1 MRCSKCGF
9 ENPVGMRFC
18 GHCIELLA
26 LVCPRCRFHNP
37 PGFKFCGQCA
47 AALSVETGAPTS
59 RTSAAKPFEAV
70 RVAEEEVSET
80 IDGGVRPAW
89 LRSPYFLPLAL
100 LALTMAM
107 FAGPLLWPGDQILS
121 SRGTDLATQFVY
133 WRPFAFEHLRAGHL
147 ALWDPHVFGG
157 LPFLGDFQS
166 AVLYPPN
173 WIYLVLPLAKAIN
186 LEIALHVFLF
196 GLFISIWARRYK
208 LHPLAVLFASAVS
221 MFGGAFFFHIYAG
234 HLATVDAMAWTP
246 LIYCTVDE
254 LADDLNPKWLL
265 VGIFAVAM
273 QLLAGFPQSCF
284 NTFVACALYGGMRL
298 VDSPRRFATV
308 TALACVGI
316 GAAAIC
322 TVQLWTGFE
331 AASEG
336 TRQGGAPFQFAAMFS
351 FPPENLVTL
360 VVPGFFGD
368 MLKSPYWARCYLW
381 EVNPFFGIAGLTMA
395 IFGAVV
401 EFRKRVVWIV
411 MPALLFV
418 LALGSH
424 TPLFALLYNYVPGFD
439 HFRAHAKFIFQ
450 AVPFLA
456 LLAAVGAGNLLRSSR
471 GTRAA
476 AAAILVVAIVVGTVG
491 VGLYFGTQPS
501 GWNDLITWVWAGGDS
516 YFPHGK
522 ELDPGFIA
530 NARTFAGS
538 RCLISAAIML
548 ALAAIVWL
556 RRFSIK
562 AAYALI
568 ILGIAEVFVFAH
580 STIVTFKLADTDPIA
595 IREFLGSHRGD
606 YRILAHLAEGTVGI
620 GADDIWGYNPM
631 VLRRYAELLTFSQ
644 HTNPNTASEYLTI
657 SNPGTPLLRLVRL
670 RYVFRISNGHLTVA
684 ELGGALPHLLLV
696 NDWKR
701 LADRDTIFNALTQ
714 PPFEADKTVILE
726 TDPTPAPVAGG
737 QPGAVEL
744 LDAAADSLT
753 ISASV
758 EKPTL
763 LLITDSYSRYFRAV
777 SLPTSSQSRYDVL
790 PADYALMAIPLAAGK
805 HLLRLEYAPPGYLI
819 GRWISMVALAAYI
832 LAVGAYLGP
841 ERLIRRI
848 YKVFG
853 RR

>member
-9 ENPVGMRFC
+9 ENPAGMRFC
-18 GHCIELLA
+18 GQCAEPLA
-26 LVCPRCRFHNP
+26 LVCPRCQFNNP
-37 PGFKFCGQCA
+37 AGFKFCGQCT
-47 AALSVETGAPTS
+47 AALSVDTEASKGRPYAPDDGAL
-59 RTSAAKPFEAV
+59 
-70 RVAEEEVSET
+70 
-80 IDGGVRPAW
+80 PAW
-89 LRSPYFLPLAL
+89 LRSPFFLPLGL
-100 LALTMAM
+100 LALTISM

-121 SRGTDLATQFVY
+121 SQGTDLASQFVY
-133 WRPFAFEHLRAGHL
+133 WRQFGFDHLRAGHL
-147 ALWDPHVFGG
+147 ALWDPHVFSG

-166 AVLYPPN
+166 ALLYPPN

-196 GLFISIWARRYK
+196 GLFMSIWARRYE
-208 LHPLAVLFASAVS
+208 LHPLAVLFASVVS
-221 MFGGAFFFHIYAG
+221 MFGGSFFLHIYAG
-234 HLATVDAMAWTP
+234 HLPTVDAMAWTP

-254 LADDLNPKWLL
+254 LVDDLNPKWIL

-273 QLLAGFPQSCF
+273 QLLAGFPQTCF
-284 NTFVACALYGGMRL
+284 NTLVACALYGAMRL
-298 VDSPRRFATV
+298 VDSPRRMATV

-336 TRQGGAPFQFAAMFS
+336 TRQGGVPFYFAAMFS

-368 MLKSPYWARCYLW
+368 MVKFPYWAGCYLW

-401 EFRKRVVWIV
+401 EFRKRAIWIV
-411 MPALLFV
+411 MAALLFV
-418 LALGSH
+418 LGLGSH
-424 TPLFALLYNYVPGFD
+424 TPLFALLYDYVPGFD

-456 LLAAVGAGNLLRSSR
+456 LLTAVGANHLLRSSR
-471 GTRAA
+471 GTQAA
-476 AAAILVVAIVVGTVG
+476 AAAIFVVAIVVGAVG
-491 VGLYFGTQPS
+491 TCLYFGTEPS
-501 GWNDLITWVWAGGDS
+501 GWNDLINWVWATGES

-522 ELDPGFIA
+522 ELAPGFIT
-530 NARTFAGS
+530 NARIFAGS
-538 RCLISAAIML
+538 RCLAGAAIIL
-548 ALAAIVWL
+548 ALATLVWL
-556 RRFSIK
+556 RRFNIS

-580 STIVTFKLADTDPIA
+580 STLVTFKLADTDPIA
-595 IREFLGSHRGD
+595 IREFLGSHPGD
-606 YRILAHLAEGTVGI
+606 YRILAPLAEGAIGI

-644 HTNPNTASEYLTI
+644 EGNPNTASEYLTI
-657 SNPGTPLLRLVRL
+657 SNLNTPLLRLVRL
-670 RYVFRISNGHLTVA
+670 RYVFRAGNGRLTVA
-684 ELGGALPHLLLV
+684 ELGRALPHLSLM

-701 LADRDTIFNALTQ
+701 FAARDAIFTALIQ
-714 PPFEADKTVILE
+714 PSFEPDKTVILE
-726 TDPTPAPVAGG
+726 TDPTPAPIAGG

-744 LDAAADSLT
+744 LDAGADSLT

-777 SLPTSSQSRYDVL
+777 ALPASSQSRYDVL

-805 HLLRLEYAPPGYLI
+805 HLLRLEYAPSGYLI
-819 GRWISMVALAAYI
+819 GRWISLAALAAYL
-832 LAVGAYLGP
+832 LAVGAYLGRD
-841 ERLIRRI
+841 RLLRRI
-848 YKVFG
+848 NQVFW
-853 RR
+853 R